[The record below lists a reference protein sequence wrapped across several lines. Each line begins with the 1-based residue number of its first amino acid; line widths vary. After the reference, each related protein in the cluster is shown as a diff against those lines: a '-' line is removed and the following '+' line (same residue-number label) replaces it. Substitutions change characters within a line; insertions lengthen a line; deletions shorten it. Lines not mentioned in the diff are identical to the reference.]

1 MVRTKSHVA
10 ERLSALLTAAEKK
23 LYIERFGDRL
33 VTPLE
38 CKEYL
43 EATSDS
49 DILPVMQKVCTC
61 YGARLQPYDLSTIS
75 RHQESVYPETDSS
88 DFSTKLNRKQEF
100 AELLSSNKG
109 KTIDDL
115 CPGDTQPF
123 MLLPYQEYLT
133 RFMSPLTPYHGLLVF
148 HAVGTGKSAT
158 ALSIAE
164 SFREQMQ
171 LNATPSQRKCLILS
185 LNNSIA
191 GTFRTNI
198 YRARA
203 EEDEI
208 RNSMRPGS
216 RQVTSDT
223 YYVDDRTNRSE
234 LIKKRYEEFYD
245 IVGSETFAKHVYN
258 LKQEA
263 QRVAPQRWEKRFARY
278 IQDEYANRVIIV
290 DEVHNIKN
298 KRAQVG
304 EEDVGEDRR
313 QRRAK
318 VEREQS
324 SAYKRY
330 DALQDVV
337 RHAENVRLVLMSA
350 TPISHEPSEIVSV
363 LNLLLVNDGLP
374 EIQISDVFR
383 QNDDHIDVFTAE
395 GPKILRTKAAPYVSY
410 VRGFNPISFPRE
422 LEPDD
427 PCLKGLYSNNE
438 MYMPRPLY
446 ALNPYVKTR
455 EFEKMSKAS
464 LMSHLKVIRCPM
476 SRFQF
481 HNYAWMINQI
491 EKTSNVANREEFDLC
506 SFIYPVDETQGKAGS
521 EGFASCFK
529 QLSFNKATRDR
540 TYRYQPFCKDFLR
553 SDQVINYSCKY
564 WQILQNIL
572 RSPGIAF
579 VYSERVQVGVETLAM
594 MLDANGYERDGG
606 GFYLQDHNVANG
618 DKICSIC
625 NCTKRLHDA
634 TTGHPFRQARYMV
647 MQHQDIATTNADR
660 AERLKSPS
668 NRMGEEVKV
677 ILGTLVTR
685 ESMDFSN
692 VRQIHIATA
701 WYNMSRIIQIVGRG
715 IRNCSHRTL
724 RPEDRNVTVFRYCVA
739 PPKQR
744 SDNIAESMYLL
755 ETGDE
760 QRWKNAEARDVIIK
774 RIERELKR
782 VAIDCPINRDIN
794 TFETD
799 KDGSRD
805 CDYQACDYQCS
816 GQLSPKQARDYTT
829 SELLLNRNEVNNA
842 KFVIGKLFEINTAYT
857 FEEIQKHVA
866 ESRRKLGARAVALAL
881 QEMLGLQSGMP
892 EIVRG
897 KTGGLG
903 RIIYAGRHYVYQP
916 LDAKDE
922 RIPLVYRHLPAS
934 AQIRLVPM
942 VLDAE
947 GSETSHASA
956 ISDIL
961 ADIDSKPDIL
971 LQHRVI
977 DYALSTQARVVLLE
991 HIIAHR
997 THVHLLQ
1004 YFKNFLLFDDGRNP
1018 YGHFLSEM
1026 PRCWNG
1032 QEWAACGLAEKR
1044 SADAARA
1051 ELYREPEASFV
1062 GYVESRGGVSSF
1074 KIVNN
1079 HDQND
1084 KTRLDLQVAQNTL
1097 TKGKQ
1102 CTSYDRV
1109 GLNLVARELAMNT
1122 ESRESKV
1129 AMCERLEYSFRK
1141 AQHASTGIRY
1151 FYNAIETQQRQGLL
1165 QSKQL

>member
-1 MVRTKSHVA
+1 
-10 ERLSALLTAAEKK
+10 
-23 LYIERFGDRL
+23 
-33 VTPLE
+33 
-38 CKEYL
+38 
-43 EATSDS
+43 
-49 DILPVMQKVCTC
+49 VCSC
-61 YGARLQPYDLSTIS
+61 YGARLRPYDLSTIA
-75 RHQESVYPETDSS
+75 RQQEGIYPETDSQ
-88 DFSTKLNRKQEF
+88 DFSTRLNRKQEF
-100 AELLSSNKG
+100 AELVSSNKG

-115 CPGDTQPF
+115 CPPDTQPF

-185 LNNSIA
+185 LNLSIS

-203 EEDEI
+203 EETEV
-208 RNSMRPGS
+208 RNGMRPGS
-216 RQVTSDT
+216 LQVTSDT
-223 YYVDDRTNRSE
+223 YYVNERTHHAE
-234 LIKKRYEEFYD
+234 AIQKRYQEFYD
-245 IVGSETFAKHVYN
+245 IVGSETFAKHIYN

-263 QRVAPQRWEKRFARY
+263 KRVAPQRWEKRFARY

-304 EEDVGEDRR
+304 EDDEVTAQKRR
-313 QRRAK
+313 LAK
-318 VEREQS
+318 REAEQAS
-324 SAYKRY
+324 SYKRY
-330 DALQDVV
+330 DALLDVV
-337 RHAENVRLVLMSA
+337 RHAENVRLILMSA
-350 TPISHEPSEIVSV
+350 TPISHDAPEIINV

-374 EIQISDVFR
+374 EMQVADVFR
-383 QNDDHIDVFTAE
+383 GNEDRYEFTPD
-395 GPKILRTKAAPYVSY
+395 GPSILRKNAAAYVSY

-422 LEPDD
+422 LEPDAR
-427 PCLKGLYSNNE
+427 CLKGLYSNND
-438 MYMPRPLY
+438 MYMPRPKYGLTT
-446 ALNPYVKTR
+446 YVKTR
-455 EFEKMSKAS
+455 EFQKMSKAD
-464 LMSHLKVIRCPM
+464 LMSHLRVIRCPM
-476 SRFQF
+476 SHFQF
-481 HNYAWMINQI
+481 DNYAWMINQI
-491 EKTSNVANREEFDLC
+491 DRHSNVANREEFDLC
-506 SFIYPVDETQGKAGS
+506 SFIYPTHETQGKAGS
-521 EGFASCFK
+521 EGFSSCFK
-529 QLSFNKATRDR
+529 QLSFNKATKDR
-540 TYRYQPFCKDFLR
+540 TYRYQPFCKDFLKADR
-553 SDQVINYSCKY
+553 VVNYSSKY

-618 DKICSIC
+618 DKVCSIC
-625 NCTKRLHDA
+625 NGAKRLHTAA
-634 TTGHPFRQARYMV
+634 TDHPFRQARYIV
-647 MQHQDIATTNADR
+647 MQHQDIATTNTDR
-660 AERLKSPS
+660 AERLKAPS

-701 WYNMSRIIQIVGRG
+701 WYNMSRIVQIVGRG
-715 IRNCSHRTL
+715 IRNCSHRFL

-739 PPKQR
+739 PPLKQFE
-744 SDNIAESMYLL
+744 NIAQSMYEL

-782 VAIDCPINRDIN
+782 VAIDCPINKEIN
-794 TFETD
+794 TFPTD
-799 KDGSRD
+799 RDGSRD
-805 CDYQACDYQCS
+805 CDYGPCAYQCS
-816 GQLSPKQARDYTT
+816 GQLSTPQDRDATT

-842 KFVIGKLFEINTAYT
+842 KFVIGKLFETNTAYT
-857 FEEIQKHVA
+857 FEQILKQVA
-866 ESRRKLGARAVALAL
+866 ESRRKIGSRAVGIALE
-881 QEMLGLQSGMP
+881 EMLGLHAELP

-897 KTGGLG
+897 KTGAQG
-903 RIIYAGRHYVYQP
+903 RIIYAGRHYVFQP
-916 LDAKDE
+916 LDAKDT
-922 RIPLVYRHLPAS
+922 RIPLVYRHLPAI
-934 AQIRLVPM
+934 AQVIKVPM
-942 VLDAE
+942 AFDTE
-947 GSETSHASA
+947 GSSETRHAVA

-961 ADIDSKPDIL
+961 ALIDAKPDIL

-977 DYALSTQARVVLLE
+977 DYNLSPHDRVVLLE
-991 HIIAHR
+991 HIIAQR
-997 THVHLLQ
+997 THAHLLQ
-1004 YFKNFLLFDDGRNP
+1004 YFKNFLLFQGTVP
-1018 YGHFLSEM
+1018 YGHFLTDV
-1026 PRCWNG
+1026 PRCWSG
-1032 QEWAACGLAEKR
+1032 QDWAACGLADKR
-1044 SADAARA
+1044 SADATRA
-1051 ELYREPEASFV
+1051 DLYREPEASFV
-1062 GYVESRGGVSSF
+1062 GYVESKGGVTSF

-1109 GLNLVARELAMNT
+1109 GLNLVARELGMST

-1129 AMCERLEYSFRK
+1129 GMCERLEYSFRK
-1141 AQHASTGIRY
+1141 AQHAASGIRY
-1151 FYNAIETQQRQGLL
+1151 FYNAIETHQRQGLRP
-1165 QSKQL
+1165 SGGR

>member
-1 MVRTKSHVA
+1 MVRKNSQVA
-10 ERLSALLTAAEKK
+10 ERLTALLTPAEKR
-23 LYIERFGDRL
+23 LYIERFGDKL

-49 DILPVMQKVCTC
+49 DVIPVMRKVCTV
-61 YGARLQPYDLSTIS
+61 YGARLQPYDLSKIS
-75 RHQESVYPETDSS
+75 RQQEGVYPETDSS
-88 DFSTKLNRKQEF
+88 DFSTRLNRKQEF
-100 AELLSSNKG
+100 AELVSSNKG

-115 CPGDTQPF
+115 CPPNTQPF

-164 SFREQMQ
+164 SFRETMQ

-185 LNNSIA
+185 LNHSIS

-203 EEDEI
+203 EETEI

-216 RQVTSDT
+216 LQVTSDT
-223 YYVDDRTNRSE
+223 YYVDDRINRPE

-245 IVGSETFAKHVYN
+245 IVGSEAFAKKIFN
-258 LKQEA
+258 LKQDA
-263 QRVAPQRWEKRFARY
+263 QQVAPQRWEKRFARY
-278 IQDEYANRVIIV
+278 IQDEYSNRVIIV

-298 KRAQVG
+298 KRAQTG
-304 EEDVGEDRR
+304 EDDVGDNRNIRKRSAKREDLIT
-313 QRRAK
+313 
-318 VEREQS
+318 
-324 SAYKRY
+324 AYKRY
-330 DALQDVV
+330 DALQDVL
-337 RHAENVRLVLMSA
+337 RHAENVRLILMSA
-350 TPISHEPSEIVSV
+350 TPISHDPIEIVSV

-374 EIQISDVFR
+374 EMQVSDVFK
-383 QNDDHIDVFTAE
+383 QIDDRFDFTAD
-395 GPKILRTKAAPYVSY
+395 GPKILRANAAPYVSY

-422 LEPDD
+422 LEPDA

-438 MYMPRPLY
+438 MYLPRPKY
-446 ALNPYVKTR
+446 ALNAYVKTR
-455 EFEKMSKAS
+455 EYGKMAEQD

-476 SRFQF
+476 ARFQF

-491 EKTSNVANREEFDLC
+491 DGSSNVANREEFDLC
-506 SFIYPVDETQGKAGS
+506 SFIYPEDETRGRAGS
-521 EGFASCFK
+521 EGFSACFK
-529 QLSFNKATRDR
+529 QLSFNKATKDR
-540 TYRYQPFCKDFLR
+540 TYRYQPFCKDFLKA
-553 SDQVINYSCKY
+553 DHIINFSCKY
-564 WQILQNIL
+564 WQILQNLL

-625 NCTKRLHDA
+625 NGTRRLHDA
-634 TTGHPFRQARYMV
+634 DIGHSFRQARYMV
-647 MQHQDIATTNADR
+647 LQHQDIATTNADR
-660 AERLKSPS
+660 AERLKSPG

-701 WYNMSRIIQIVGRG
+701 WYNMSRIVQIVGRG
-715 IRNCSHRTL
+715 IRNCSHRDL

-739 PPKQR
+739 PPLHR
-744 SDNIAESMYLL
+744 SDTIKDSMYEL

-760 QRWKNAEARDVIIK
+760 HRWGRAEARDVIIK

-794 TFETD
+794 RFDTD
-799 KDGSRD
+799 RDGSRD
-805 CDYQACDYQCS
+805 CDYQSCSYECS
-816 GQLSPKQARDYTT
+816 GQLSDRKVRDETT
-829 SELLLNRNEVNNA
+829 SELLANRNEVNNA
-842 KFVIGKLFEINTAYT
+842 KFVIGKLFQTNTAYT
-857 FEEIQKHVA
+857 FEEIRKHVA
-866 ESRRKLGARAVALAL
+866 ESRRKLGLRAVALAL
-881 QEMLGLQSGMP
+881 QEMLGLQSGLP
-892 EIVRG
+892 EIVQG

-903 RIIYAGRHYVYQP
+903 RIIYAGKHYVFQP

-922 RIPLVYRHLPAS
+922 RIPLVYRHLPAI
-934 AQIRLVPM
+934 AQVKLVPM
-942 VLDAE
+942 LDAE
-947 GSETSHASA
+947 GSDTTQAGA
-956 ISDIL
+956 ISEIL
-961 ADIDSKPDIL
+961 ASIDAKPDIL
-971 LQHRVI
+971 LQHMVM
-977 DYALSTQARVVLLE
+977 DYTLSSHDRVVLLE
-991 HIIAHR
+991 HIISHR

-1004 YFKNFLLFDDGRNP
+1004 YFKNFLLYADGAP
-1018 YGHFLSEM
+1018 YGHFLTTV

-1032 QEWAACGLAEKR
+1032 QEWTACGLAEKR
-1044 SADAARA
+1044 SADATRA
-1051 ELYREPEASFV
+1051 DLYREPEASFV
-1062 GYVESRGGVSSF
+1062 GYVESKGGATSF

-1109 GLNLVARELAMNT
+1109 GLNLVARELGMST

-1141 AQHASTGIRY
+1141 AQHASSVTRY
-1151 FYNAIETQQRQGLL
+1151 FYNVIETQQRQGLL
-1165 QSKQL
+1165 QSK